1 VQVKTSFGYDSVHI
15 VANGLHCCCCCCC
28 CCCRYHES
36 HEQLSE
42 AKLERLF
49 LYSVTWSLGGLL
61 SEKERPVF
69 DAELRSFA
77 GNMPPK

>member
-1 VQVKTSFGYDSVHI
+1 LTCRLPLLLLLLRRYDD
-15 VANGLHCCCCCCC
+15 
-28 CCCRYHES
+28 S

-49 LYSVTWSLGGLL
+49 LYSVAWSLGGLL
-61 SEKERPVF
+61 SEKERPMF

>member
-1 VQVKTSFGYDSVHI
+1 MPASICAYISAQLLASYRYDD
-15 VANGLHCCCCCCC
+15 
-28 CCCRYHES
+28 S

-42 AKLERLF
+42 VKLERLF
-49 LYSVTWSLGGLL
+49 LYSITWSLGGLL
-61 SEKERPVF
+61 SEKERPAF

>member
-1 VQVKTSFGYDSVHI
+1 MALHLWLLAVSKI
-15 VANGLHCCCCCCC
+15 ANSCDCC
-28 CCCRYHES
+28 CCCRYDDS

-77 GNMPPK
+77 SNMPPK